1 MLCQDIIP
9 RGMECYI
16 YLLTDLPQIKGHSV
30 ILPSVSERP
39 AAIVHWALHLTG
51 KRHAMKMPTKT
62 VTIIISFFI
71 LLIVTYIDIIT
82 AADLVLGV
90 FYFIPISITAWY
102 CGRNQAIALSL
113 IGALLWLFADHMTG
127 RPYNHYYY
135 AYLNMVLR
143 WLSFIIIAFAFSQI
157 TIMLN
162 KEKLLRRELSDALD
176 KIKLFAESAKK
187 IAEGDLS
194 VEVPLLTKGGN
205 DSVNE
210 TFNYMVKSLAQQKKI
225 EEKLNRLE
233 HQAVMAETASYLAHE
248 IRNPLNLIMLTAHHL
263 GNQFA
268 PHEMEKSQK
277 FQELISS
284 LKAETEQLNKVVNN
298 FLTIGK
304 PAELRRE
311 PCTVE
316 DILADIVLMVRQQL
330 LSKAISIERSGD
342 MKRVFIADRE
352 QLRLVFLNL
361 IVNAITA
368 VRSGGKIQIDAAFNE
383 ELKQVHIS
391 VIDNGPGISENDFDK
406 IFEPYFT
413 RKDGGTGLGLALV
426 KRIIKD
432 HDGDVV
438 VENRTEGGAD
448 FKIWLP
454 LNT

>member
-1 MLCQDIIP
+1 
-9 RGMECYI
+9 
-16 YLLTDLPQIKGHSV
+16 
-30 ILPSVSERP
+30 
-39 AAIVHWALHLTG
+39 
-51 KRHAMKMPTKT
+51 MKMRSKT
-62 VTIIISFFI
+62 TAFIISI
-71 LLIVTYIDIIT
+71 LLLLIVSYIDIIT
-82 AADLVLGV
+82 TADLVLGV

-113 IGALLWLFADHMTG
+113 AGALLWLFADYMTG

-143 WLSFIIIAFAFSQI
+143 WLSLIIIAFSISQI

-162 KEKLLRRELSDALD
+162 KEKLLRQELTDALD
-176 KIKLFAESAKK
+176 KIKLFADSAKK
-187 IAEGDLS
+187 IAQGDLT
-194 VEVPLLTKGGN
+194 VEVPLLTKGGS

-210 TFNYMVKSLAQQKKI
+210 TFNFMVKSLAQQKKI

-268 PHEMEKSQK
+268 PHEMERSQK
-277 FQELISS
+277 FQELIAS
-284 LKAETEQLNKVVNN
+284 LKAETEQLNTVVKN
-298 FLTIGK
+298 FLAIGK
-304 PAELRRE
+304 PADLRRE
-311 PCTVE
+311 PCTLE
-316 DILADIVLMVRQQL
+316 DILTDIVLMVRPQL
-330 LSKAISIERSGD
+330 SSKAITIERAGD
-342 MKRVFIADRE
+342 TKRVFVADRE

-368 VRSGGKIQIDAAFNE
+368 VSAEGTIQIGATYDE
-383 ELKQVHIS
+383 ELKRVHIS
-391 VIDNGPGISENDFDK
+391 VVDNGPGIHVNDLDK

-432 HDGDVV
+432 HDGDVTV
-438 VENRTEGGAD
+438 RNRTDGGAD
-448 FKIWLP
+448 FRIWLP